1 MSLIIGGRKS
11 GKKLLSYS
19 SPHTCLYS
27 LVSFDS
33 QAPGKVGQKQL
44 GSLVFLYSH
53 GLRWKVTTRKKEEKV
68 QYGINEFWYSVVFP
82 LL

>member
-11 GKKLLSYS
+11 GKKLVSYS

-33 QAPGKVGQKQL
+33 KAPGKVGQKQL